1 MEKPR
6 FIKADN
12 NNYINESSILWVKK
26 MREMFFL
33 CNVASSNGCTM
44 ANSVIVSKRNNPES
58 YDYVCKILNITPNTK
73 DDPVNDNNENIYN

>member
-26 MREMFFL
+26 IREMFFL
-33 CNVASSNGCTM
+33 CNVASSIGCTM
-44 ANSVIVSKRNNPES
+44 ANSVLVTKSKNPES
-58 YDYVCKILNITPNTK
+58 YDYVCKMLNITSNTK
-73 DDPVNDNNENIYN
+73 DDVETNEKVYN